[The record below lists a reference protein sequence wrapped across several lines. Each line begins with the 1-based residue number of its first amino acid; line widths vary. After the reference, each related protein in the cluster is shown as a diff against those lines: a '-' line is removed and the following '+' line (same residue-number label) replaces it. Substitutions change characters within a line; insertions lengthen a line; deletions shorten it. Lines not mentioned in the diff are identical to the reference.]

1 MEQSGPRGAEERS
14 EMDAPN
20 SLGEEGA
27 EESKGGLWE
36 QKTPTDTEATPRE
49 SQPAFTF
56 QKVIGGK
63 EVEGKT
69 DGLIFLD
76 VVRSH
81 DNMRQA
87 LEEEP
92 SIPSSSMVT
101 TTVNP
106 D

>member
-1 MEQSGPRGAEERS
+1 MVREARRS
-14 EMDAPN
+14 AVRWMRQTVWVKKVLKRAR
-20 SLGEEGA
+20 
-27 EESKGGLWE
+27 
-36 QKTPTDTEATPRE
+36 PRE